1 MSFTTLEAYLAR
13 LYTDATARENFLAD
27 PETEARNA
35 GVSDADVV
43 ALAGFDKAGLRMAA
57 TSYANKRAQHRRPR
71 QSLYDA
77 LAGWWTN
84 RRIISQKNLKL

>member
-1 MSFTTLEAYLAR
+1 MSSTTLEVYIAR

-27 PETEARNA
+27 PDTEARNA
-35 GVSDADVV
+35 GLSDADAV

-71 QSLYDA
+71 QTLYDA
-77 LAGWWTN
+77 LAGWWAN
-84 RRIISQKNLKL
+84 RRSISQKTLRL

>member
-1 MSFTTLEAYLAR
+1 MSSTTLEVYIAR

-27 PETEARNA
+27 PDTEARNA
-35 GVSDADVV
+35 GLSDADAV

-71 QSLYDA
+71 QTLYDA
-77 LAGWWTN
+77 LAGWWAN
-84 RRIISQKNLKL
+84 RRSISQKTLKR